1 MLSQLLETLHKI
13 SAAFQRGRQFIT
25 HDIWRIGRPGEKVP
39 SGLIIKQ
46 IRAAILLVRGLMEET
61 LLLRASALTFATL
74 LFLVPFL
81 ALMFYFIQTFNLGDQ
96 IYEKMDERLSKAV
109 VALRHIGDTEEE
121 GEEET
126 KRQEELDELFPVAD
140 ENADDNTA
148 VLGVHPENFSGS
160 DEQLKRHLITTLFP
174 ILAEK
179 DGITNDPLYQNP
191 VKYLVSFAD
200 EAARSPR
207 ALGVSGLLFI
217 LTTVFGFMRNV
228 EYTFNRIWGVSRQ
241 RNPLRVIGHY
251 MLLTFML
258 PFVAAFIMGISA
270 ALENSYVLE
279 ILGPA
284 ALLLRG
290 AQFLV
295 LSLSFTLVY
304 FFVPN
309 TKVQFRY
316 ALIGGLVAAS
326 LYMLNSWI
334 YIKFQYGLIN
344 YTNFFFAFAL
354 FPVLLMYIYFSW
366 LLLLFG
372 ALVSFAYQNEKTF
385 ALERLAAETTTA
397 YKESL
402 AVRTMLELSFR
413 FKNSLEPLQIKEA
426 AELWNVPT
434 RLLQETLDILKDNR
448 MVIATDSIPSSF
460 HLARSAHS
468 ISVLEVVNAIRNTG
482 RDPSLL
488 REEADYKVVYE
499 GLDTA
504 DPQVLTQSIQSLS
517 DQILDKKDFS
527 AGGSSAIP

>member
-1 MLSQLLETLHKI
+1 
-13 SAAFQRGRQFIT
+13 
-25 HDIWRIGRPGEKVP
+25 
-39 SGLIIKQ
+39 
-46 IRAAILLVRGLMEET
+46 
-61 LLLRASALTFATL
+61 
-74 LFLVPFL
+74 
-81 ALMFYFIQTFNLGDQ
+81 
-96 IYEKMDERLSKAV
+96 
-109 VALRHIGDTEEE
+109 
-121 GEEET
+121 
-126 KRQEELDELFPVAD
+126 
-140 ENADDNTA
+140 
-148 VLGVHPENFSGS
+148 
-160 DEQLKRHLITTLFP
+160 
-174 ILAEK
+174 
-179 DGITNDPLYQNP
+179 
-191 VKYLVSFAD
+191 
-200 EAARSPR
+200 
-207 ALGVSGLLFI
+207 
-217 LTTVFGFMRNV
+217 
-228 EYTFNRIWGVSRQ
+228 
-241 RNPLRVIGHY
+241 

>member
-1 MLSQLLETLHKI
+1 
-13 SAAFQRGRQFIT
+13 
-25 HDIWRIGRPGEKVP
+25 
-39 SGLIIKQ
+39 
-46 IRAAILLVRGLMEET
+46 
-61 LLLRASALTFATL
+61 
-74 LFLVPFL
+74 
-81 ALMFYFIQTFNLGDQ
+81 
-96 IYEKMDERLSKAV
+96 
-109 VALRHIGDTEEE
+109 
-121 GEEET
+121 
-126 KRQEELDELFPVAD
+126 
-140 ENADDNTA
+140 
-148 VLGVHPENFSGS
+148 
-160 DEQLKRHLITTLFP
+160 
-174 ILAEK
+174 
-179 DGITNDPLYQNP
+179 
-191 VKYLVSFAD
+191 
-200 EAARSPR
+200 
-207 ALGVSGLLFI
+207 
-217 LTTVFGFMRNV
+217 
-228 EYTFNRIWGVSRQ
+228 
-241 RNPLRVIGHY
+241 
-251 MLLTFML
+251 
-258 PFVAAFIMGISA
+258 
-270 ALENSYVLE
+270 
-279 ILGPA
+279 
-284 ALLLRG
+284 
-290 AQFLV
+290 
-295 LSLSFTLVY
+295 
-304 FFVPN
+304 
-309 TKVQFRY
+309 
-316 ALIGGLVAAS
+316 
-326 LYMLNSWI
+326 MLNSWI

>member
-1 MLSQLLETLHKI
+1 MRNVMLSQFLETLHKI

-46 IRAAILLVRGLMEET
+46 IRAVILLVRGLMEET

-109 VALRHIGDTEEE
+109 VALRHIGDSETE
-121 GEEET
+121 GEGESD
-126 KRQEELDELFPVAD
+126 KVFPAAD
-140 ENADDNTA
+140 GSADDNTA
-148 VLGVHPENFSGS
+148 VLGVQPENFSGS
-160 DEQLKRHLITTLFP
+160 DEQLKQHLITTLFP
-174 ILAEK
+174 ILSEK

-217 LTTVFGFMRNV
+217 ITTVFGFMRNV

-316 ALIGGLVAAS
+316 ALIGGLIAAS

-385 ALERLAAETTTA
+385 ALERLASETTTA

-413 FKNSLEPLQIKEA
+413 FKNSLEPLQIKEV

-448 MVIATDSIPSSF
+448 MIIATDSIPSSF

-504 DPQVLTQSIQSLS
+504 DPKLLNQSIQTLS
-517 DQILDKKDFS
+517 DQILDKKNFPS
-527 AGGSSAIP
+527 GRSPGIP

>member
-1 MLSQLLETLHKI
+1 
-13 SAAFQRGRQFIT
+13 
-25 HDIWRIGRPGEKVP
+25 
-39 SGLIIKQ
+39 
-46 IRAAILLVRGLMEET
+46 
-61 LLLRASALTFATL
+61 
-74 LFLVPFL
+74 
-81 ALMFYFIQTFNLGDQ
+81 
-96 IYEKMDERLSKAV
+96 
-109 VALRHIGDTEEE
+109 
-121 GEEET
+121 
-126 KRQEELDELFPVAD
+126 
-140 ENADDNTA
+140 
-148 VLGVHPENFSGS
+148 
-160 DEQLKRHLITTLFP
+160 
-174 ILAEK
+174 
-179 DGITNDPLYQNP
+179 
-191 VKYLVSFAD
+191 
-200 EAARSPR
+200 
-207 ALGVSGLLFI
+207 
-217 LTTVFGFMRNV
+217 
-228 EYTFNRIWGVSRQ
+228 
-241 RNPLRVIGHY
+241 

-284 ALLLRG
+284 ALLLRS